1 MISNAKWIIIAT
13 YASVATALILV
24 FIKSVAWV
32 RMDSVAILASLLDS
46 ALDVMAS
53 LMIAVAV
60 VISQAPPDNEH
71 RFGHGKAEPLAALA
85 QSIFIVGSAFYLII
99 YSFERLWSPQLLQ
112 HAESAILYMVFALVM
127 TMVLISFQRF
137 VIIKTNS
144 TAIRAD
150 SLHYISDLF
159 SMTLVIISLWLSHI
173 QWLDPLLGLL
183 IAIFILRSAFKIAI
197 DSGNQLLDRELP
209 DDIRQEIQEIILKT
223 PNISGFNDL
232 RTYQSGPNRF
242 VQFDLELDD
251 NLTVLEAHDITEQV
265 TNNLK
270 EYDPDLD
277 IMIHQ
282 EPASLQDDPTHHNWG
297 KE

>member
-1 MISNAKWIIIAT
+1 MAKSHT
-13 YASVATALILV
+13 
-24 FIKSVAWV
+24 
-32 RMDSVAILASLLDS
+32 
-46 ALDVMAS
+46 MANG
-53 LMIAVAV
+53 
-60 VISQAPPDNEH
+60 Q
-71 RFGHGKAEPLAALA
+71 
-85 QSIFIVGSAFYLII
+85 
-99 YSFERLWSPQLLQ
+99 
-112 HAESAILYMVFALVM
+112 
-127 TMVLISFQRF
+127 
-137 VIIKTNS
+137 
-144 TAIRAD
+144 
-150 SLHYISDLF
+150 
-159 SMTLVIISLWLSHI
+159 
-173 QWLDPLLGLL
+173 LGLL